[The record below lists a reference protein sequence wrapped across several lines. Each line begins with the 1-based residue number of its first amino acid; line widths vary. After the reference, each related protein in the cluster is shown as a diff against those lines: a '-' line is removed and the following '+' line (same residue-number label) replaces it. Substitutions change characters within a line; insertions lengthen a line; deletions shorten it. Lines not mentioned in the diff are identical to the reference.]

1 MVSNTCETKQPYN
14 AKQCICE
21 SKSVFYNYFPK
32 CVSDHPGRLTYLFQ
46 FFPLSFEFALIFFRW
61 LVPPFI
67 YILHWCIIY
76 SVYLSI
82 FSTNWVICHNRT
94 GLLFHPLSAWARTL
108 YVPYP
113 TSDSLKSFVTLPPV
127 GNACAWI
134 K

>member
-67 YILHWCIIY
+67 YILHLVYYIFCIFEHIFY
-76 SVYLSI
+76 ELSYLSQSDGFI
-82 FSTNWVICHNRT
+82 VSSFKCVGT
-94 GLLFHPLSAWARTL
+94 
-108 YVPYP
+108 YV
-113 TSDSLKSFVTLPPV
+113 V
-127 GNACAWI
+127 CAI
-134 K
+134 PNK